1 MWLVKSAIEL
11 PLVELSQVFGDSGS
25 LFGDLQVLERTE
37 VLELGEGVSSGGQ
50 QVDSVLVEQHPEGFL
65 MGDGHRA
72 ELVFGGVHRA
82 LLLLPELGVGVE
94 FLARLELLV
103 LLQNK
108 EGAPGLE
115 IDLLAPV
122 VHLFRFF
129 SLKWAG
135 LPRNASR

>member
-115 IDLLAPV
+115 IDLLASV
-122 VHLFRFF
+122 VLVFLFF

-135 LPRNASR
+135 LPRIASR